1 MNEEKVITY
10 QSVTSTQVYLNSEDA
25 DIYLN
30 GTMKSN
36 VTFFIKDF
44 INVGENTID
53 AKISVSNAQIP
64 VSYTLINSTNNY
76 LNINLSGGGLNG
88 SVFFRYVFTNGNY
101 NSTTF
106 ITLFNTIM
114 GNNFNITLD
123 GQNSTFLITNS
134 VYDFQLTDSPI
145 YSILGFQRGITY
157 NSISRSL
164 YSPYPCNF
172 SGINRI
178 NIKSSMF
185 KAQNF
190 DSFNKGRCRTL
201 ATIPVNALPNGI
213 VFYTN
218 ITGFKAELKLSSLS
232 SITLELL
239 DDNRNYIDFRNVD
252 WTIALQ
258 IDILSEINQDM
269 KTFTNVYNQFQ
280 NVE

>member
-76 LNINLSGGGLNG
+76 LNVTLSGGTLT
-88 SVFFRYVFTNGNY
+88 RYNFANGNY

-106 ITLFNTIM
+106 ITLFKTTM
-114 GNNFNITLD
+114 GNNWDITFNA
-123 GQNSTFLITNS
+123 ITNTFTLSNS
-134 VYDFQLTDSPI
+134 VSDFQLTDSPI
-145 YSILGFQRGITY
+145 YSILGFKNGVTY
-157 NSISRSL
+157 NSTAKSL
-164 YSPYPCNF
+164 NSPYPCNF

-201 ATIPVNALPNGI
+201 ATVPVNAMSNGI